1 MPRFLGLDAHKRAM
15 EFCVLDEAGAVSGRY
30 RTGGDRESL
39 LSFAQRHLGPEDQ
52 LALEATFHTWAL
64 VELLSPFVGRLVVS
78 NPLRTKA
85 IALAKVKTD
94 RIDAK
99 VLADLLRCGYLPE
112 VWQPDEQ
119 TRRWRGLTH
128 RRAALVAD
136 QTAIK
141 NRLHATLAQ
150 RLIVVPVADLFST
163 SGLEWL
169 SELEL
174 DEDSRFILD
183 SDLRLLA
190 RVQAEIDE
198 LEARIAPLAYAQQQ
212 VRLLLTLPGVNVVVA
227 LGLLAAWGDPQ
238 RFPDADRAASA
249 LGLAPSTRQSG
260 DHCYH
265 GRITKQGNSHA
276 RWLLIQAAQ
285 HLDQHPG
292 PLGAFFRRLAH
303 KKNRNVAVVATAR
316 KLATVAWHMLRHQEP
331 YRYAQP
337 RAVET
342 KLARL
347 RIQATGKRRPG
358 GNPKGTP
365 RSKTHGSGQSVRTT
379 PALATVLQKEGLP
392 TPRCL
397 ADLPEGERRMLQE
410 SNSLDFA
417 KSLETK
423 TLRPRTKKLAPTGQ
437 LTPS

>member
-1 MPRFLGLDAHKRAM
+1 M
-15 EFCVLDEAGAVSGRY
+15 
-30 RTGGDRESL
+30 
-39 LSFAQRHLGPEDQ
+39 
-52 LALEATFHTWAL
+52 
-64 VELLSPFVGRLVVS
+64 
-78 NPLRTKA
+78 
-85 IALAKVKTD
+85 
-94 RIDAK
+94 
-99 VLADLLRCGYLPE
+99 
-112 VWQPDEQ
+112 
-119 TRRWRGLTH
+119 
-128 RRAALVAD
+128 
-136 QTAIK
+136 K

-150 RLIVVPVADLFST
+150 RLITVPVADLFSR

-169 SELEL
+169 RELDL
-174 DEDSRFILD
+174 DEDGRFILD

-227 LGLLAAWGDPQ
+227 LGLLAAWGDWQ

-276 RWLLIQAAQ
+276 RWLLIQAAP

-342 KLARL
+342 KLPRL
-347 RIQATGKRRPG
+347 RIQATGTRRPG
-358 GNPKGTP
+358 GHPKGTP
-365 RSKTHGSGQSVRTT
+365 RSKTHGSGQSVRTA

-410 SNSLDFA
+410 TNSLDFA